1 MKYGDLIQF
10 DPIESVI
17 QLLHANEP
25 TAAEKLIASY
35 VISPEMAAQ
44 IADIIVP
51 QIGFSAD
58 VDHKGMM
65 IIGNYGTGKSH
76 LMSVLSSIAENAE
89 FLPLVRNDRV
99 REAAA
104 AISGK
109 FKVHRIEV
117 AGEMSL
123 RAIITSQLEEFL
135 AGIGVAFQFPSVDK
149 VVNNKKGF
157 ADMMAAFEER
167 YPDQGILLVVD
178 ELLDYLRGRNDHQI
192 VHDLSLLREIGEL
205 ANGTRFR
212 FMAGI
217 QEAIFEGGRFS
228 HMADSL
234 LRVKDR
240 FRQIQIGR
248 QDISFVV
255 SERLLRKNADQSAAI
270 REHLEPF
277 AKYYDNMAERMD
289 QFVRLFPVH
298 PDYLRVFENIKF
310 AEKRS
315 ALSTLSKVI
324 RDRMDAEVPTDQ
336 PGLITYDSFW
346 QEISGNPALRADHE
360 VGEVVSRSGVLA
372 DKIDSSWPAMKKSF
386 KPMAKRLIDGLSVH
400 RLTTSDVYVAIG
412 VTPSQ
417 LRDQLALYH
426 PLVADLGTEEAAA
439 DLLGFV
445 ETTLAEIM
453 RTANGQFI
461 SRSPDSEQYYLDLK
475 KDVDYDAQIAKRGET
490 LDASDLD
497 KAYYSAILNLMERV
511 DADAHVPGHRI
522 WQHDLEWN
530 ERRVDRSGYLFLGS
544 PNDRPTAQPD
554 RDFYVYFIQPF
565 ATPNFKDEAK
575 EDEVFFRLTDRD
587 DALVAILRTYWAA
600 RDWAQLSSGPSKD
613 VYAQK
618 RDEALRA
625 MQRWLRDRQAT
636 AFQVSYRGK
645 PRPMQDW
652 LKGVDV
658 RERAHLRNDQTV
670 NFRDMANVVTGVC
683 LAPHFAATY
692 PEYPT
697 FSTIVTQTSRR
708 ASCVAALKTIAGGGR
723 TKDGT
728 KILDALKLL
737 NGEAVD
743 PSGSPYADALLE
755 MLRAK
760 PTGQVLNRSEIFD
773 GDAAV
778 EMFKPGLF
786 GIEPDLVAVVIAAL
800 VASGDLVLS
809 LPGAKI
815 DSNGIG
821 KLADQSLDELI
832 NFKHVERPKDVD
844 VGVLRQ
850 VFELFG
856 LPTGAAQLAASGDET
871 AIRQIVERAATT
883 AKDAL
888 ILAAGTKEK
897 LTFWGQAVLRD
908 DEIDLARKDIDA
920 MRMFAETL
928 VRYDT
933 AGKLK
938 NLRLTAE
945 EVADQK
951 PKMATFRRVAT
962 IGSRLEGFAST
973 AAYLANAELG
983 LPNDD
988 AWVAE
993 ARKARGEIVA
1003 ELSGDIDDAKA
1014 TAIRQRLQQLKASYV
1029 DHYLARHSKARIGL
1043 DDLKTKQR
1051 LMDDD
1056 RRKALR
1062 QLRSIPILPGHEI
1075 DRFDDRIGALQSCE
1089 GLVASDLSA
1098 TPFCPNCS
1106 YRPAQEE
1113 LPLAP
1118 PKALLTQF
1126 DADLDTMLTSWA
1138 GKLRE
1143 QFDDPITGAEGIE
1156 MAPSEQRDRI
1166 RDFAN
1171 GADLPMPLD
1180 MDFVAGMRDALS
1192 GLVREELT
1200 AVQVASALLAG
1211 GSPVTPE
1218 ELRSRFEKLIDAHV
1232 KGKDVTKVRFV
1243 VKVN

>member
-44 IADIIVP
+44 IADIIMP
-51 QIGFSAD
+51 QIGFGAD

-76 LMSVLSSIAENAE
+76 LMSVLSSIAEDAGY
-89 FLPLVRNDRV
+89 LPLINNDRV
-99 REAAA
+99 RDAAA
-104 AISGK
+104 PIAGK
-109 FKVHRIEV
+109 LKVHRIEV

-135 AGIGVAFQFPSVDK
+135 SGIGVTYQFPSVDK
-149 VVNNKKGF
+149 VVNNKRGF
-157 ADMMAAFEER
+157 AAMMAAFEEK

-217 QEAIFEGGRFS
+217 QETIFEGGRFS

-255 SERLLRKNADQSAAI
+255 SERLLRKDADQSAAI
-270 REHLEPF
+270 RAHLEPF
-277 AKYYDNMAERMD
+277 AKYYENMAERMD

-324 RDRMDAEVPTDQ
+324 RDRMEQDVPTDA
-336 PGLITYDSFW
+336 PGLITYDTFW
-346 QEISGNPALRADHE
+346 QEISGNAALRADHD
-360 VGEVVSRSGVLA
+360 VGQVVSRSGVLSE
-372 DKIDSSWPAMKKSF
+372 KIDSSWPARKASF
-386 KPMAKRLIDGLSVH
+386 KPMATRLIAGLSVH
-400 RLTTSDVYVAIG
+400 RLTTDDVHVAIG

-417 LRDQLALYH
+417 LRDQLSLFH
-426 PLVADLGTEEAAA
+426 PLVADIGTEEAAS

-475 KDVDYDAQIAKRGET
+475 KDIDYDAQVAKRAET
-490 LDASDLD
+490 LDDSDLD

-511 DADAHVPGHRI
+511 DDDAHVPGHRI

-554 RDFYVYFIQPF
+554 RDFYVYFLQPF

-575 EDEVFFRLTDRD
+575 EDEVFFRLADRD

-600 RDWAQLSSGPSKD
+600 RDWAQLTSGPSKD

-618 RDEALRA
+618 REEALRA
-625 MQRWLRDRQAT
+625 MQRWLREHQST

-645 PRPMQDW
+645 TKPMQDW

-658 RERAHLRNDQTV
+658 RDRAHLRSDQTL
-670 NFRDMANVVTGVC
+670 NFRDMANVVAGVC
-683 LAPHFAATY
+683 LAPHFAETY
-692 PEYPT
+692 PDYPT
-697 FSTIVTQTSRR
+697 FSTIVTQNNRR
-708 ASCVAALKTIAGGGR
+708 ASCIAALKTLAGGGR
-723 TKDGT
+723 TKDGN
-728 KILDALKLL
+728 KILDALKLMD
-737 NGEAVD
+737 GD
-743 PSGSPYADALLE
+743 SIDTSGSLYASALLD

-760 PTGQVLNRSEIFD
+760 PAGQVLNRSEIFE

-778 EMFKPGLF
+778 EMFKPGLY
-786 GIEPDLVAVVIAAL
+786 GIEHDLVAVVIGAL

-809 LPGAKI
+809 LPGTKI
-815 DSNGIG
+815 DSSSIG
-821 KLADQSLDELI
+821 KLADHNLDDLI
-832 NFKHVERPKDVD
+832 NFKHIERPKDVD

-856 LPTGAAQLAASGDET
+856 LPTGGAQLAAGGDET
-871 AIRQIVERAATT
+871 AIRQIVDRAATA
-883 AKDAL
+883 AKDGL
-888 ILAAGTKEK
+888 ILASGTKEK
-897 LTFWGQAVLRD
+897 LTFWGQAILRD
-908 DEIDLARKDIDA
+908 DEIEFARKEMDA
-920 MRMFAETL
+920 VRTFSETIA
-928 VRYDT
+928 RYDT

-945 EVADQK
+945 EVAEQK
-951 PKMATFRRVAT
+951 PRMATFRRVGA
-962 IGSRLEGFAST
+962 IASRLDGLASM

-988 AWVAE
+988 SWVAE
-993 ARKARGEIVA
+993 ARKAREEIA
-1003 ELSGDIDDAKA
+1003 SDLSGELDDAKA
-1014 TAIRQRLQQLKASYV
+1014 TKIRQRLQQIKASYI
-1029 DHYLARHSKARIGL
+1029 DHYLARHAKARIGL
-1043 DDLKTKQR
+1043 EDLKTKQS
-1051 LMDDD
+1051 LINDE

-1062 QLRSIPILPGHEI
+1062 LLRSVPILPGHEI

-1089 GLVASDLSA
+1089 GIVASDLSA
-1098 TPFCPNCS
+1098 SPFCPNCS
-1106 YRPAQEE
+1106 YRPAREE

-1118 PKALLTQF
+1118 PKAMLSQF
-1126 DADLDTMLTSWA
+1126 DADLDGMLKSWA

-1143 QFDDPITGAEGIE
+1143 QFDDPITGAEGID
-1156 MAPSEQRDRI
+1156 MAPSSQRDRI
-1166 RDFAN
+1166 RGFAD
-1171 GADLPMPLD
+1171 GAELPMPLD
-1180 MDFVAGMRDALS
+1180 SDFVAAMRDALS

-1200 AVQVASALLAG
+1200 AAQLAAALLDG
-1211 GSPVTPE
+1211 GSPVTAE
-1218 ELRSRFEKLIDAHV
+1218 ELRARFEKLLETHV
-1232 KGKDVTKVRFV
+1232 KGKDISKVRFV